1 MSKSEVKEYVCLG
14 NISVKGESGVKY
26 VKDEFYTAEEVR
38 QAPKD
43 KKHKFALLETINPG
57 AIDGTVPELKAL
69 IQRQQ
74 IKIQTLEAVVEKYQ
88 GSTEQSLLGEIQKLE
103 DEIKR
108 LKKRPTGSK
117 SKSSNKS
124 SSAKKPELPEEP
136 TEPENEVVQP
146 QGGPI
151 LTSTGGQTG
160 DEKL

>member
-1 MSKSEVKEYVCLG
+1 MSKSEIKEYVCLG

-74 IKIQTLEAVVEKYQ
+74 VKIQTLEAALAEYEGNKPAPEQ
-88 GSTEQSLLGEIQKLE
+88 PKGSAIT
-103 DEIKR
+103 
-108 LKKRPTGSK
+108 SK
-117 SKSSNKS
+117 
-124 SSAKKPELPEEP
+124 
-136 TEPENEVVQP
+136 
-146 QGGPI
+146 
-151 LTSTGGQTG
+151 TGGQTG
-160 DEKL
+160 EEKL